1 MSLFISRMCRGT
13 EKMFVRSNRSLLR
26 RGRAIWWQL
35 AETHGEWAEWL
46 CNAQDRWQT
55 VDVECWAFYENLHNG
70 HRVFW
75 RSTNMSHN
83 LRYCEIYVEK
93 SEIWVL
99 KMCGCM
105 RQKRK
110 YINLFILNPPP
121 PKKNNINI
129 HFWPGW
135 SSVASEGSM
144 WVLTLWNDD
153 DHHHYYMKENGDSIL
168 QGLCW
173 SLH

>member
-1 MSLFISRMCRGT
+1 M
-13 EKMFVRSNRSLLR
+13 VAALLR
-26 RGRAIWWQL
+26 RTANVRNGCA
-35 AETHGEWAEWL
+35 
-46 CNAQDRWQT
+46 NAQDRWQT

-93 SEIWVL
+93 SEIRVL

-110 YINLFILNPPP
+110 YNNLFILNP
-121 PKKNNINI
+121 
-129 HFWPGW
+129 
-135 SSVASEGSM
+135 SVASEGSM
-144 WVLTLWNDD
+144 WALTL
-153 DHHHYYMKENGDSIL
+153 
-168 QGLCW
+168 
-173 SLH
+173 